1 MEQQRVLV
9 ISAHAVDFVWRC
21 AGTIANYTAA
31 GHRVKIICLT
41 YGARG
46 ESDGVWKNNPGITEE
61 EVIQRR
67 RQEAQNAADC
77 LGAEIEF
84 YGWEDHLLTI
94 DRDRMMRIAAEMKD
108 FQPDIILSHSA
119 SDPLNADHDN
129 AHRAVMEAMRSA
141 NVAGVFPEK
150 KMLSPL
156 RLYMFE
162 PDQPDVCGYLPNV
175 YIDISDTMEKK
186 KQAMELVMSQ
196 NYIAPGYINRA
207 EYRGFLA
214 KRVLGQ
220 PVRYAE
226 AFIQLMPHVGKTF

>member
-1 MEQQRVLV
+1 MEKQKVLV

-31 GHRVKIICLT
+31 GHQVKVICLT

-61 EVIQRR
+61 EVVARR
-67 RQEAQNAADC
+67 REEASAAAAC

-84 YGWEDHLLTI
+84 YGWEDHLLVI
-94 DRDRMMRIAAEMKD
+94 DRDRMLRIAAEMKD
-108 FQPDIILSHSA
+108 FQPDIILSHSQ

-150 KMLSPL
+150 KLVSPL
-156 RLYMFE
+156 RFYMFE
-162 PDQPDVCGYLPNV
+162 PDQPDVCNYIPNA
-175 YIDISDTMEKK
+175 YIDISESMEKK
-186 KQAMELVMSQ
+186 KEAMELVVSQ
-196 NYIAPGYINRA
+196 NYIGPGYVNRA

-214 KRVLGQ
+214 KRVLGSS
-220 PVRYAE
+220 VRYAE
-226 AFIQLMPHVGKTF
+226 AFLCMMPYVGKMF